1 VKIEKFSYRTARIK
15 QLEEPIMTSL
25 EGWLKGR
32 PAATIERLKKINH
45 AATSSAHI
53 ILALSY
59 GLTDTH
65 IRAIN
70 RMIVGLLLARH
81 KAQRNGNKVREE
93 RIEAKLQDLHDAI
106 NLVTESKPPHLQSH
120 NTNACKRAVPRKIL
134 DQMEL
139 STTRPVTVN
148 R

>member
-1 VKIEKFSYRTARIK
+1 M
-15 QLEEPIMTSL
+15 EPIMTSL
-25 EGWLKGR
+25 ERWLKGR
-32 PAATIERLKKINH
+32 PATTIERLKKINH
-45 AATSSAHI
+45 AASSSAHI

-59 GLTDTH
+59 GLADPH

-106 NLVTESKPPHLQSH
+106 NLVTGSEPPHLHSH
-120 NTNACKRAVPRKIL
+120 NPTGPNGANACKRAVPRKII

-139 STTRPVTVN
+139 STS
-148 R
+148 